1 MKPRVPSVEVGTLDP
16 TWTRLEPR
24 SPPQRIDFVLAESNS
39 GPPRVSTS
47 RCASLIHAVRAGGSG
62 SQAGRDY
69 IGCFSSQLISTPVIL
84 NFEKGA
90 VKHNRMADYL
100 ICGGTSYVPEDGNTG
115 AQMFASGEGLTYQK
129 PQRCTGFTKCTR
141 SIHRCFITDTVRY
154 WVKESSSFVMDV
166 GGTNVS
172 SCWQPTTFDLSV
184 IVSHAYHGMPICVM
198 NMNLTLRDLTSA
210 LTKKISLKAP
220 LVSSPMDTVTESEM
234 AIAMAVSD
242 VFEVKKRHGFGGI
255 PITEDGKMGSR
266 LMGIVTSRDIDFL
279 EPNSD
284 KLLSEIM
291 TPFDDLVTAPA
302 GVSLDKA
309 NEILQRSKK
318 GKLPIINEHFELVAL
333 IARTDL
339 KKSRNFPNASYDANN
354 QLLVGAA
361 IGTRE
366 TDKVRLQMLV
376 HAGVDVVV
384 LDSSQGNSIYQ
395 INLIR
400 YIKSTYPELQIIGGN
415 VVTAAQA
422 KNLIDAGVDGLRVGM
437 GAGSICIT
445 QEVMAVGRPQATA
458 VYKVA
463 EYARRFGVPVMA
475 DGGISSVGHIIKALS
490 LGASTVMMG
499 SMLAGTS
506 EAPGE
511 YFFSNGV
518 RLKKYRGMGS
528 LEAMEC
534 KGNSGGAADRY
545 FHGGPPNKV
554 SCACKK
560 SSDAADLSSVAHSP
574 NCVMY
579 LGGEGDTIKVA
590 QGVSGSI
597 VDKGSILR
605 FLPYLVSGIQ
615 HGCQDIG
622 SKSCSMLRLVLL
634 ACFYLVQFVH
644 VGESLGVFIVGA
656 MLYSGELKLERR
668 TISAQK
674 EGTVHSMYSYEKR
687 LY

>member
-1 MKPRVPSVEVGTLDP
+1 M
-16 TWTRLEPR
+16 
-24 SPPQRIDFVLAESNS
+24 AE
-39 GPPRVSTS
+39 
-47 RCASLIHAVRAGGSG
+47 
-62 SQAGRDY
+62 
-69 IGCFSSQLISTPVIL
+69 FLIS
-84 NFEKGA
+84 
-90 VKHNRMADYL
+90 
-100 ICGGTSYVPEDGNTG
+100 GGTSYVPEDGNTG
-115 AQMFASGEGLTYQK
+115 AQMFASGEGLTYQDFIIL
-129 PQRCTGFTKCTR
+129 PGFIDFTAEE
-141 SIHRCFITDTVRY
+141 V
-154 WVKESSSFVMDV
+154 
-166 GGTNVS
+166 
-172 SCWQPTTFDLSV
+172 
-184 IVSHAYHGMPICVM
+184 
-198 NMNLTLRDLTSA
+198 DLTSA

-234 AIAMAVSD
+234 AIAMALCGGIGIIHHNCSPEVQATELMKVKKYKHGFIRDPVCLTPNHRVVD
-242 VFEVKKRHGFGGI
+242 VFEVKKKHGFGGI

-266 LMGIVTSRDIDFL
+266 LLGIVTSRDIDFL

-318 GKLPIINEHFELVAL
+318 GKLPITNDNGELVAL

-366 TDKVRLQMLV
+366 SDKHRLDLLV
-376 HAGVDVVV
+376 NAGADVVV

-400 YIKSTYPELQIIGGN
+400 YIKNTYPELQIIGGN

-437 GAGSICIT
+437 GSGSICIT

-475 DGGISSVGHIIKALS
+475 DGGISSVGHIIKALA

-528 LEAMEC
+528 LEAMER
-534 KGNSGGAADRY
+534 KDTQGSAADRY
-545 FHGGPPNKV
+545 YHGGPPSRI

-560 SSDAADLSSVAHSP
+560 ATGSTNPAMVAHSP
-574 NCVMY
+574 NCIMY
-579 LGGEGDTIKVA
+579 LGGEGDGIKVA

-605 FLPYLVSGIQ
+605 FLPYLICGIQ

-622 SKSCSMLRLVLL
+622 SKSCSMLR
-634 ACFYLVQFVH
+634 
-644 VGESLGVFIVGA
+644 A

-668 TISAQK
+668 STSAQR
-674 EGTVHSMYSYEKR
+674 EGGVHSLHSYEKR

>member
-1 MKPRVPSVEVGTLDP
+1 
-16 TWTRLEPR
+16 
-24 SPPQRIDFVLAESNS
+24 
-39 GPPRVSTS
+39 
-47 RCASLIHAVRAGGSG
+47 
-62 SQAGRDY
+62 
-69 IGCFSSQLISTPVIL
+69 
-84 NFEKGA
+84 
-90 VKHNRMADYL
+90 MADYL

-115 AQMFASGEGLTYQK
+115 AQLFATGEGLTYHDFIIL
-129 PQRCTGFTKCTR
+129 PGF
-141 SIHRCFITDTVRY
+141 IDFAAEEV
-154 WVKESSSFVMDV
+154 
-166 GGTNVS
+166 
-172 SCWQPTTFDLSV
+172 
-184 IVSHAYHGMPICVM
+184 
-198 NMNLTLRDLTSA
+198 DLTSA
-210 LTKKISLKAP
+210 LTKKVSLKAP

-234 AIAMAVSD
+234 AIAMALCGGIGIIHHNCSPEFQAQEVMKVKKYKHGFIRDPVCLTSNHKVSD
-242 VFEVKKRHGFGGI
+242 VFDVKKKHGFGGI
-255 PITEDGKMGSR
+255 PITEDGKMGTR
-266 LMGIVTSRDIDFL
+266 LIGIVTSRDIDFM
-279 EPNSD
+279 EPTSD

-291 TPFDDLVTAPA
+291 TQFDDLVTAPA

-318 GKLPIINEHFELVAL
+318 GKLPITNEQGELVAL

-354 QLLVGAA
+354 QLVVGAA
-361 IGTRE
+361 IGTRDS
-366 TDKVRLQMLV
+366 DKHRLELLV
-376 HAGVDVVV
+376 NAGVDVVV

-400 YIKSTYPELQIIGGN
+400 YIKNIYPELQIIGGN

-437 GAGSICIT
+437 GSGSICIT

-463 EYARRFGVPVMA
+463 EYARRFGVPVVA

-528 LEAMEC
+528 LEAMER
-534 KGNSGGAADRY
+534 KDTQGAAADRY
-545 FHGGPPNKV
+545 FHG
-554 SCACKK
+554 
-560 SSDAADLSSVAHSP
+560 
-574 NCVMY
+574 
-579 LGGEGDTIKVA
+579 EGDGIKVA

-605 FLPYLVSGIQ
+605 FLPYLVCGIQ

-622 SKSCSMLRLVLL
+622 SKSCSMLRSMMY
-634 ACFYLVQFVH
+634 A
-644 VGESLGVFIVGA
+644 
-656 MLYSGELKLERR
+656 GELKFEKR
-668 TISAQK
+668 TISAQR
-674 EGTVHSMYSYEKR
+674 EGNVHSLFSHEKR
-687 LY
+687 LF

>member
-1 MKPRVPSVEVGTLDP
+1 
-16 TWTRLEPR
+16 
-24 SPPQRIDFVLAESNS
+24 
-39 GPPRVSTS
+39 
-47 RCASLIHAVRAGGSG
+47 
-62 SQAGRDY
+62 
-69 IGCFSSQLISTPVIL
+69 
-84 NFEKGA
+84 
-90 VKHNRMADYL
+90 MADYL

-115 AQMFASGEGLTYQK
+115 AQMFASGEGLTYNDFIIL
-129 PQRCTGFTKCTR
+129 PGFIDFTAEE
-141 SIHRCFITDTVRY
+141 V
-154 WVKESSSFVMDV
+154 
-166 GGTNVS
+166 
-172 SCWQPTTFDLSV
+172 
-184 IVSHAYHGMPICVM
+184 
-198 NMNLTLRDLTSA
+198 DLTSA

-234 AIAMAVSD
+234 AIAMALCGGIGIIHHNCTPEFQAQEVMKVKKYKHGFIRDPVCLTPHHRVSD
-242 VFEVKKRHGFGGI
+242 VFHVKKSHGFGGI

-266 LMGIVTSRDIDFL
+266 LLGIITSRDIDFL

-284 KLLSEIM
+284 KLLSEEM

-318 GKLPIINEHFELVAL
+318 
-333 IARTDL
+333 
-339 KKSRNFPNASYDANN
+339 
-354 QLLVGAA
+354 VGAA
-361 IGTRE
+361 IGTRDS
-366 TDKVRLQMLV
+366 DKQRLELLV
-376 HAGVDVVV
+376 NAGVDVVV

-400 YIKSTYPELQIIGGN
+400 YIKNTYPELQIVGGN

-422 KNLIDAGVDGLRVGM
+422 KNLIDAGVDSLRVGM
-437 GAGSICIT
+437 GSGSICIT

-475 DGGISSVGHIIKALS
+475 DGGIGSVGHIIKALA

-499 SMLAGTS
+499 SLLAGTS

-528 LEAMEC
+528 LEAMER
-534 KGNSGGAADRY
+534 KNTQGAAADRY
-545 FHGGPPNKV
+545 FHG
-554 SCACKK
+554 
-560 SSDAADLSSVAHSP
+560 
-574 NCVMY
+574 
-579 LGGEGDTIKVA
+579 EGDGIKVA

-605 FLPYLVSGIQ
+605 FLPYLVCGIQ

-622 SKSCSMLRLVLL
+622 AKSCSMLRSMMY
-634 ACFYLVQFVH
+634 A
-644 VGESLGVFIVGA
+644 
-656 MLYSGELKLERR
+656 GELKFEKR
-668 TISAQK
+668 TISAQR
-674 EGTVHSMYSYEKR
+674 EGNVHSLYSHEKR